1 MQNCPDKSDS
11 FPPRFETDVH
21 PEIQPEMQPA
31 FEFPG
36 TYKKLHTGSYQ
47 DNVWSNHQIKT
58 TFIEAQILLHCF
70 LQDRLENSNALSIKR
85 WKNYYP

>member
-21 PEIQPEMQPA
+21 PEMQPA

-47 DNVWSNHQIKT
+47 DNV
-58 TFIEAQILLHCF
+58 
-70 LQDRLENSNALSIKR
+70 
-85 WKNYYP
+85 